1 MFKRID
7 HVEIVPQ
14 NFERTIDFFLNILG
28 FKMKQRHKVNN
39 PPFLEVAYLQLN
51 DTTVELM
58 SVQNPAP
65 LSSEPWNVGYR
76 AMALEVEDMDQAVA
90 YLKNKGVEITWGP
103 VSLGTSK
110 RAEIE
115 TPDGIPIELRQW

>member
-1 MFKRID
+1 MFKRVD

-28 FKMKQRHKVNN
+28 FKMKQRQKVNM
-39 PPFLEVAYLQLN
+39 PPFQEVAYLQLN
-51 DTTVELM
+51 DTMVELM

-110 RAEIE
+110 RAEIK

>member
-1 MFKRID
+1 MFKRVD

-28 FKMKQRHKVNN
+28 FKMKQRQKVNM
-39 PPFLEVAYLQLN
+39 PPFQEVAYLQLN
-51 DTTVELM
+51 DTMVELM
-58 SVQNPAP
+58 SVKNPAP

-110 RAEIE
+110 RAEIK